1 VKLFRMLKAVLVLAL
16 VAVVKSQGDISKK
29 MMRQIEA
36 YNSRSAC
43 WGQENIDQA
52 LLGLQKASV
61 KCMQM
66 EPSFDVEAELKPQ
79 RNPFA
84 SLIAPKNPFTSLLN
98 NDFENLQSLWRNKR
112 AAAPEEG
119 FLMASEADLIDFL
132 QDYQAWGED
141 FVTSVGNMTCVM
153 QEMGY
158 LTEERE
164 INMDHYENF
173 ESTEGYDASKS
184 LAGQDPELM
193 MKFKNAFSDCKA
205 IADSWPQSSLN
216 KNPITKA
223 WGRNMIFFKCAHKAE
238 KALCAMGQMYQ
249 WLEKFYGA
257 HSEDEN
263 LEDYGLP
270 KDKYDAAAISIM
282 VMDAS
287 ASPEETAVSDFFWG
301 RF

>member
-1 VKLFRMLKAVLVLAL
+1 
-16 VAVVKSQGDISKK
+16 
-29 MMRQIEA
+29 
-36 YNSRSAC
+36 
-43 WGQENIDQA
+43 
-52 LLGLQKASV
+52 
-61 KCMQM
+61 
-66 EPSFDVEAELKPQ
+66 
-79 RNPFA
+79 
-84 SLIAPKNPFTSLLN
+84 
-98 NDFENLQSLWRNKR
+98 
-112 AAAPEEG
+112 
-119 FLMASEADLIDFL
+119 
-132 QDYQAWGED
+132 
-141 FVTSVGNMTCVM
+141 
-153 QEMGY
+153 
-158 LTEERE
+158 
-164 INMDHYENF
+164 
-173 ESTEGYDASKS
+173 
-184 LAGQDPELM
+184 

>member
-1 VKLFRMLKAVLVLAL
+1 MLKAILVLAL
-16 VAVVKSQGDISKK
+16 VAAVQSQGDISNK
-29 MMRQIEA
+29 MMRQIED
-36 YNSRSAC
+36 YNFRSAC
-43 WGQENIDQA
+43 WGQEAIDLA
-52 LLGLQKASV
+52 LVGLQKASD

-66 EPSFDVEAELKPQ
+66 EPSIDVEAELKPQ
-79 RNPFA
+79 RNPYA
-84 SLIAPKNPFTSLLN
+84 SLIAPKNPFKALLN

-119 FLMASEADLIDFL
+119 FLKTSEADLIDFL
-132 QDYQAWGED
+132 QDYVAWGED

-153 QEMGY
+153 QVMGFI
-158 LTEERE
+158 TEDRE
-164 INMDHYENF
+164 VNLDHYKN
-173 ESTEGYDASKS
+173 SPA
-184 LAGQDPELM
+184 LAGKDPELK
-193 MKFKNAFSDCKA
+193 MKFMNAFSDCKA

-238 KALCAMGQMYQ
+238 KAICAIYSMYQ
-249 WLEKFYGA
+249 WMEKFYGA

-282 VMDAS
+282 VMDAA
-287 ASPEETAVSDFFWG
+287 ASPEEKAVSDFFWG